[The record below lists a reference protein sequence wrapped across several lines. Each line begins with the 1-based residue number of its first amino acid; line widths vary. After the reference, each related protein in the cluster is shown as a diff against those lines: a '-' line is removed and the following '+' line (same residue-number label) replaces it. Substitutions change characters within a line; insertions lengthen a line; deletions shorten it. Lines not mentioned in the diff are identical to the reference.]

1 MLLDTLMSGLPAD
14 RDVEVISLQYDE
26 NHEKEI
32 IMNGDRRV
40 TFSGLN
46 NRFDLEG
53 VFALISCCDAVITV
67 DNAVAHFAAALG
79 VPVAVL
85 IPAAQIQFRWKH
97 SGMKELLFPSAKL
110 FIQNKPGDW
119 LSAVEEAWN
128 YALAIA
134 DTNSSME
141 G

>member
-1 MLLDTLMSGLPAD
+1 M
-14 RDVEVISLQYDE
+14 
-26 NHEKEI
+26 
-32 IMNGDRRV
+32 
-40 TFSGLN
+40 
-46 NRFDLEG
+46 
-53 VFALISCCDAVITV
+53 ITV

-119 LSAVEEAWN
+119 LPAVEEAWN

-141 G
+141 ALASRLLLNPQHLWEVLSVSAKFLITLKKGELGTKAH